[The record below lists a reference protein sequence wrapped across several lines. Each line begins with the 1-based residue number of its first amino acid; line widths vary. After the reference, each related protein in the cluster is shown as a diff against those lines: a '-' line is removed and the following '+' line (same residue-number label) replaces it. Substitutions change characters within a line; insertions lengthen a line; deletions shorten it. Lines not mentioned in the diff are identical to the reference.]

1 MSFGSLSEN
10 TIVELNQGALKGK
23 LYHNTGKGGLT
34 QFRQQGGDVCG
45 QIGTGCFDCRYD
57 RGVFDGD
64 RFAEKVNLPK
74 VKMIEI
80 KLSQAA
86 KPGHGGVFPV
96 GKNTVQIAKIRG
108 VLPNTTILSPPS
120 YSAFKH
126 IEGLIPLI
134 AKLRQLYN
142 LKPIGFKLCIADIRE
157 FKMIC

>member
-1 MSFGSLSEN
+1 MTGWFG
-10 TIVELNQGALKGK
+10 
-23 LYHNTGKGGLT
+23 
-34 QFRQQGGDVCG
+34 
-45 QIGTGCFDCRYD
+45 CRD
-57 RGVFDGD
+57 DSGVFDGG
-64 RFAEKVNLPK
+64 RFAEKANLPE
-74 VKMIEI
+74 VKMIII
-80 KLSQAA
+80 KLSQGA
-86 KPGHGGVFPV
+86 KRGHGGVLLIR
-96 GKNTVQIAKIRG
+96 KNTVQIAKIRG